1 MRKKKILYI
10 LLCTLFVLSLS
21 ACDSPIVEQTQS
33 ESEMEE
39 YRMTYEETLEM
50 MHVIISES
58 LMNDEKTLNTPK
70 IANRVQLPDSDLY
83 VGVDK
88 LETVI
93 YVYEVDNGETLGLTP
108 QEIIDLYSTP
118 NEENQVIFDEL
129 IDWYRDYGGSL
140 QVLRYRGF
148 FSACYGQY
156 DSSSDMPFI
165 DKEAGMYTATERHAV
180 VKWGL
185 ENIDVSYIEETLNNT
200 DPSTI
205 DQFYIQYLYHLGL
218 IDAYGQPVNNN

>member
-1 MRKKKILYI
+1 MRKRKILYI
-10 LLCTLFVLSLS
+10 LLCTLLALSLS
-21 ACDSPIVEQTQS
+21 ACDSSIVEQTQS

-39 YRMTYEETLEM
+39 YRMTYVESLEM
-50 MHVIISES
+50 MNVIISEI
-58 LMNDEKTLNTPK
+58 LMNDEKILNTPR
-70 IANRVQLPDSDLY
+70 ITNRTQLPDSDLY

-93 YVYEVDNGETLGLTP
+93 HVYELDNDETLGLTP

-129 IDWYRDYGGSL
+129 IDWYREYGGSL
-140 QVLRYRGF
+140 QVTRYLAF
-148 FSACYGQY
+148 FVACYRQY
-156 DSSSDMPFI
+156 DSSSDMPFVQ
-165 DKEAGMYTATERHAV
+165 KESSMYTATERHAI

-218 IDAYGQPVNNN
+218 IDGYGQPVNNN